1 MTKSTLKL
9 TTLFLLFALVP
20 SVQSSPS
27 LIPNGSEYQFTSY
40 DLDTNIVSQ
49 YIINSSL
56 VEEMPVIRGE
66 NVELYIFLGQQDGFT
81 QIELDSVGSINQI
94 MDSPI
99 NNKIDTQVILDN
111 FNNNKISVLSISD
124 NDVTYLNT
132 SQFHLGKFIINK
144 IHSTGIEIV
153 ESDVSSLN
161 VNFAE
166 SQVKFSKIFDEKL
179 IIISQ
184 QIVQGG
190 KDYKHTIIEISLQDG
205 SFSSHQFSSSRAIA
219 IEYEVFTLV
228 NTKYAFLHSNNGSQY
243 LELFDFNSEQSSIE
257 MQISQS
263 NIIVGSFG
271 NDIYMQDYSVDEYLN
286 TVGLSQA
293 SQYQIIQFNTVT
305 KEFIEKG
312 FLPNMHDGDIING
325 HFIHIDYDKAYT
337 TASDQSETGI
347 NVLSLVVIPFVLL
360 VFTSRRRKY
369 HKLILH

>member
-111 FNNNKISVLSISD
+111 FNNNKISVLSISA

-271 NDIYMQDYSVDEYLN
+271 NDIYMQDYSVDDIN
-286 TVGLSQA
+286 TQGLGLSQA

-325 HFIHIDYDKAYT
+325 HFIHIDYDKTYT
-337 TASDQSETGI
+337 TASYQSETGI

-360 VFTSRRRKY
+360 VFTSRRRK
-369 HKLILH
+369 